1 MQYENF
7 YFFEK
12 NVNEF
17 KNINLISQLLLIST
31 IYPNRIFLRLYCLIV
46 KTNKI
51 ILLQRRIYVQYLN
64 YKNVIEGNV
73 FNSRHDIIKIL
84 ILIKS
89 KERFLN

>member
-1 MQYENF
+1 MKT
-7 YFFEK
+7 FFFFLEK
-12 NVNEF
+12 YIIEF
-17 KNINLISQLLLIST
+17 KNISLISQLLLIST
-31 IYPNRIFLRLYCLIV
+31 IYPNHIFLKLYFLIV

-73 FNSRHDIIKIL
+73 FNSRHDIIKIK